1 MSTHKACSNETAGLE
16 EKKEAARPEAERRGH
31 RFKRSVEIT
40 ARRRT
45 NISNNHPPN
54 RQDEI
59 KDVYQ
64 KRTSIECPFH
74 KRERE
79 TGLEP
84 AAPTLARSC
93 STN

>member
-1 MSTHKACSNETAGLE
+1 MSTYKAYFGGIAGLE

-64 KRTSIECPFH
+64 KRTSIGCPFH
-74 KRERE
+74 KRERR
-79 TGLEP
+79 P
-84 AAPTLARSC
+84 K
-93 STN
+93 

>member
-1 MSTHKACSNETAGLE
+1 MSTHKACSDETAGLE

-54 RQDEI
+54 R
-59 KDVYQ
+59 
-64 KRTSIECPFH
+64 
-74 KRERE
+74 
-79 TGLEP
+79 
-84 AAPTLARSC
+84 
-93 STN
+93 

>member
-1 MSTHKACSNETAGLE
+1 MSTHKALFCGNPGLE

-64 KRTSIECPFH
+64 KRTSIGCPFH
-74 KRERE
+74 KRERR
-79 TGLEP
+79 P
-84 AAPTLARSC
+84 K
-93 STN
+93 